1 MAFDRQFLDELI
13 ARNDIVDV
21 VSNYVS
27 LQPRGGSLWGCCPF
41 HSEKTPSFHVLPD
54 KQLCYCFGCKKG
66 GGVINF
72 IMEEENLSFP
82 DAVRFLARR
91 VNMPV
96 PEEEHSDES
105 RLRSRILSLN
115 RDAARFYYDQLY
127 SPKGAP
133 VLEYMKTRKITRR
146 NATNFG
152 LGAAADEWDGLLT
165 AMRKK
170 GYGDGEL
177 LASGLAIRGKNG
189 GLYDKFRKRLIFPI
203 IDVRGDVL
211 GFGGRI
217 ISKDDPGAKYMNTP
231 ETIVYS
237 KRRVLYGLNLAKKSK
252 RSNIILVEGNI
263 DVVML
268 HQAGFDNVCASM
280 GTALTSEQLQLLSRY
295 TKELVLCYDND
306 DAGKVATQKALTLLN
321 STDFQVKVL
330 ELPKR
335 LVDGQYIKQ
344 DADDFIKFQGRDA
357 FEHLLSGSESGMDFR
372 MSQLKS
378 KFDLTSDE
386 GRIGYAEAAAA
397 LLAAVPNAVEREIY
411 TVRASEAAGITPD
424 AMKLE
429 VERARKRA
437 RYQEKRE
444 QERRDLNP
452 AASAQPRERSIRY
465 TDLRSALAEE
475 GVLRLL
481 TLDDSLFGETPPI
494 CEEDFSSPLLGP
506 FFTALRAQLAQT
518 GQVNIPALAEFFT
531 SEEISHLIGILQ
543 KPESLKNG
551 AQALQDYCNIILD
564 EAHKRAAV
572 DEDPLMAAMEKNKHK
587 GNGGKQTWKKN
598 SGPAESWRN
607 RPTRCSPRQISRR
620 SNCRKRRKR
629 PRRPRRQS
637 RKMSRRK
644 SPPKNFRRWT
654 KS

>member
-66 GGVINF
+66 GGVI
-72 IMEEENLSFP
+72 P

-231 ETIVYS
+231 ETVVYS

-378 KFDLTSDE
+378 KFDLKSDE
-386 GRIGYAEAAAA
+386 GRIGFAEAAAE
-397 LLAAVPNAVEREIY
+397 LLSTVPNAVEREIY

-437 RYQEKRE
+437 RYKEKRE

-452 AASAQPRERSIRY
+452 AVSAQPRERSIRY

-494 CEEDFSSPLLGP
+494 CEEDFSSPLLGR

-598 SGPAESWRN
+598 S
-607 RPTRCSPRQISRR
+607 
-620 SNCRKRRKR
+620 
-629 PRRPRRQS
+629 
-637 RKMSRRK
+637 
-644 SPPKNFRRWT
+644 
-654 KS
+654 